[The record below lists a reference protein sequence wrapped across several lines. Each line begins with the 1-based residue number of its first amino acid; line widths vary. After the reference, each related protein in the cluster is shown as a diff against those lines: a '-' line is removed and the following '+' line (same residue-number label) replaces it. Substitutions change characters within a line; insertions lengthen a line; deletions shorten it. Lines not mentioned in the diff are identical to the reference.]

1 MNPGAG
7 RAIGTILIVALS
19 GFLMGFDGSLFTG
32 AIVFVARK
40 FSLGEFQVGWAV
52 VSHTLTA
59 TLSIFVAG
67 PLADRYGRRTV
78 LRAAALMFALSAVM
92 AAASTSYAMLIVAR
106 SLGGLGVGA
115 VLVASPM
122 YIAEISPPALRGRMV
137 TFHQLFIV
145 TGIFLA
151 FSSNYLI
158 VQLGDAHSDWPE
170 ALDLA
175 GANWR
180 WMLGIGVVPAILY
193 LFALLFVP
201 ESPRWHA
208 MHGRLE
214 AARRILARAHG
225 ETMAQAELD
234 EVRASL
240 AHGSSHSGAML
251 RDLWNPE
258 LKAVL
263 IIGLTVGVLQQI
275 TGISSVLAYA
285 TVIFERVGGAQA
297 AVDSSFMRTML
308 VGLVNL
314 VATVVALLLI
324 DRVGRRPLL
333 IFGTAGIALS
343 LLITAH
349 GFHAAEGAMSS
360 HWVLV
365 GLLGFVACFAVSLG
379 PGMWVLLSE
388 IFPNRVR
395 ALAISCVGL
404 VNSAVCFLVQFL
416 FPWQMKNLG
425 GGHTF
430 LIYALFALLGLVL
443 LARRLPETRGRSL
456 EQLEESLVRRG

>member
-1 MNPGAG
+1 MKVSSS
-7 RAIGTILIVALS
+7 IGTVLIVALS

-32 AIVFVARK
+32 AIIFVERK
-40 FSLGEFQVGWAV
+40 FELTDFEIGWAV

-59 TLSIFVAG
+59 TLSIFLAG
-67 PLADRYGRRTV
+67 PLADRFGRRTV
-78 LRAAALMFALSAVM
+78 LRAAAVVFAISATV
-92 AAASTSYAMLIVAR
+92 AAASGSFGMLILAR
-106 SLGGLGVGA
+106 LLSGLGVGA

-122 YIAEISPPALRGRMV
+122 YIAEISPPAFRGRLV
-137 TFHQLFIV
+137 TLTQLFV
-145 TGIFLA
+145 VLGIFLA

-158 VQLGDAHSDWPE
+158 VRLADVRFEWLDT
-170 ALDLA
+170 LDLA
-175 GANWR
+175 SSNWR
-180 WMLGIGVVPAILY
+180 WMLGVGALPAVVY

-208 MHGRLE
+208 MHGRLD
-214 AARRILARAHG
+214 AARRILTRAHG
-225 ETMAQAELD
+225 PDVAGAELA

-240 AHGSSHSGAML
+240 AHGSDGSDATL
-251 RDLWNPE
+251 KDLWDPA
-258 LKAVL
+258 LKGVL
-263 IIGLTVGVLQQI
+263 IIGLVVGVLQQI
-275 TGISSVLAYA
+275 TGINSVLAYA
-285 TVIFERVGGAQA
+285 TVIFERVGRTGAT
-297 AVDSSFMRTML
+297 DDISFMQTML

-343 LLITAH
+343 LMIAAY
-349 GFHAAEGAMSS
+349 GFHAADSAMSS
-360 HWVLV
+360 PWVLA

-404 VNSAVCFLVQFL
+404 VNSTVCFVVQFV
-416 FPWQMKNLG
+416 FPWEMKNLG
-425 GGHTF
+425 GTGTF
-430 LIYALFALLGLVL
+430 LIYAAFALVGLVL
-443 LARRLPETRGRSL
+443 LVKMLPETRGRSL
-456 EQLEESLVRRG
+456 EELEETLVRHG